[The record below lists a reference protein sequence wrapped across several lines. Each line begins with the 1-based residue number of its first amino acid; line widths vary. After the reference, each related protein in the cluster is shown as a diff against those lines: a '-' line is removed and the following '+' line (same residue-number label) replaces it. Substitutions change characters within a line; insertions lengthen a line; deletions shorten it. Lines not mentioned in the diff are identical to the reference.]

1 MQLQNEKLHVN
12 IVSLYGLHFANVL
25 LPLLLI
31 PYLARVLG
39 PATWGVIA
47 LAQSMGAYLGAII
60 DYGFGLSATREVAR
74 ERNNPGRISA
84 ILSGVLGAKLVL
96 TVASGSLAVLAL
108 TAIPLKP
115 TEFGLAIWGL
125 GPAVAQAFSL
135 TWYFQALEQ
144 TKRIVI
150 IEISSRLVSVIMIVL
165 LVRSPKD
172 ADLVFVI
179 QGLCFAIAT
188 CAGFAIVYR
197 HNQFKRPTVKETCAA
212 LRMGWSLFVFRGA
225 ASLYTI
231 GNSFI
236 LSLFCPPIVVGYFAG
251 AERIAKG
258 FAGLFVPLNQALL
271 PRFSNL
277 MAKGQG
283 IEARRILRAS
293 LAATTLTGALFMVT
307 MLVWTDPIVRTVLGD
322 GYSQTAGSLT
332 IMAPLPI
339 LIGVSNVLG
348 IQWMISLGLERWF
361 NRILIVAGT
370 VNIFLALILV
380 PVGGHEGMSLSVLSA
395 EFFVVSACAY
405 LVWHTSSR

>member
-1 MQLQNEKLHVN
+1 M
-12 IVSLYGLHFANVL
+12 
-25 LPLLLI
+25 
-31 PYLARVLG
+31 
-39 PATWGVIA
+39 
-47 LAQSMGAYLGAII
+47 
-60 DYGFGLSATREVAR
+60 
-74 ERNNPGRISA
+74 
-84 ILSGVLGAKLVL
+84 
-96 TVASGSLAVLAL
+96 ASGLIASRFVYAL
-108 TAIPLKP
+108 SRVTFSIRYATAERETTCKYCLP
-115 TEFGLAIWGL
+115 
-125 GPAVAQAFSL
+125 
-135 TWYFQALEQ
+135 LEQ

-165 LVRSPKD
+165 LVRSPED

-179 QGLCFAIAT
+179 QGLCFSIAT
-188 CAGFAIVYR
+188 GAGFAIVYR
-197 HNQFKRPTVKETCAA
+197 HNQFRRPTVKETRDA

-236 LSLFCPPIVVGYFAG
+236 LSLFCSPIVVGYFPG

-277 MAKGQG
+277 VAKGQR
-283 IEARRILRAS
+283 IEAQRILRLS
-293 LAATTLTGALFMVT
+293 LAVTTLTGSLFVLT
-307 MLVWTDPIVRTVLGD
+307 MLGWTDPIVRTVLGD
-322 GYSQTAGSLT
+322 GYSQTAASLT
-332 IMAPLPI
+332 IMAPLPL

-361 NRILIVAGT
+361 IRILIVAGI

-380 PVGGHEGMSLSVLSA
+380 PIGGHEGMSLSVLSA

-405 LVWHTSSR
+405 LVWRTASH